1 MRARPRSI
9 ASLMLFVALA
19 ATFAG
24 CFRRQFPERR
34 LFVLDVE
41 RTEAARSPSSAVL
54 RLSRVRAEPQ
64 YERKGFV
71 YRTGE
76 STYADDFYNAFYV
89 SPEQI
94 VRSTMHEWLTAS
106 GMFAV
111 VADVDSLVGFDW
123 VLESRLMDF
132 YVDKRAAEDERAVV
146 RLAVTL
152 VDARRSPPRAILE
165 RTYEEVASASG
176 GGQGYVDAWSAA
188 LTRVYAR
195 LEDDL
200 ASLLAVREAPE
211 RWAQG
216 GPFA

>member
-1 MRARPRSI
+1 MRARPRI
-9 ASLMLFVALA
+9 VASLLLVVALA
-19 ATFAG
+19 PVMTG

-34 LFVLDVE
+34 LYVLNVA
-41 RTEAARSPSSAVL
+41 RTEVARSRSSAVL

-76 STYADDFYNAFYV
+76 STYADDFYNAFYM

-94 VRSTMHEWLTAS
+94 VRSTMHEWLAAS
-106 GMFAV
+106 GVFAM
-111 VADVDSLVGFDW
+111 VADVDSLVGVDW

-132 YVDKRAAEDERAVV
+132 YVDKRLAGDERAVV

-152 VDARRSPPRAILE
+152 VDARRSPPRAMLE
-165 RTYEEVASASG
+165 RTYEEVASAAG
-176 GGQGYVDAWSAA
+176 GGQGYIDAWSAA

-195 LEDDL
+195 MEDDL
-200 ASLLAVREAPE
+200 ASTLSARGSP
-211 RWAQG
+211 
-216 GPFA
+216 